1 MQIYLDYTAASLV
14 DPRVVEA
21 MRPYFGEEV
30 GNSSSAHEAGRG
42 ARRALEEARASVA
55 GLIGGEEKGVV
66 FTSGAT
72 EANNLALIGTALR
85 NRARGKRVILS
96 AIEHMSVV
104 NVGKWLGK
112 QGFDVQTVPV
122 DEYGRVDPER
132 IREALTDETVLVS
145 VMYANPEVGTVEPIG
160 EIGALTRERD
170 VYLHVDGTAA
180 VGKVP
185 VDVVRDRID
194 LLTVSSN
201 DVYGP
206 KGMGALYVHPG
217 VKIQPVML
225 GGGQE
230 RGLRS
235 GSENLPGVAGF
246 GRACEI
252 IAAEGEAEVKR
263 FSGLRDHLIEE
274 VLDRI
279 EGARLTGHPEQR
291 LPHHASFRFDYI
303 EGESLVLSL
312 DMEGI
317 AASSGSACSSKTL
330 EPSHVLLALGLKHE
344 EAHGSLVFTLGRWT
358 EEEHIEGV
366 LDVLPGIVERLTM
379 MSPLAAQK
387 EG

>member
-1 MQIYLDYTAASLV
+1 MQIYLDYTAASPV

-21 MRPYFGEEV
+21 MRPYFGDAI

-42 ARRALEEARASVA
+42 ARRALEEARISVA

-72 EANNLALIGTALR
+72 EANNLALIGAALR
-85 NRARGKRVILS
+85 NRARGKRVVLS
-96 AIEHMSVV
+96 AIEHMSIV

-132 IREALTDETVLVS
+132 IREVLTDDTILVS
-145 VMYANPEVGTVEPIG
+145 VMYANPEVGTVEPIR
-160 EIGALTRERD
+160 EIGAVTRERD

-206 KGMGALYVHPG
+206 KGVGALYVHPG

-235 GSENLPGVAGF
+235 GSENLPGIAGF
-246 GRACEI
+246 GRAC
-252 IAAEGEAEVKR
+252 ALMDAEGEAEVKR
-263 FSGLRDHLIEE
+263 STGLRDLLIEG

-358 EEEHIEGV
+358 EEGHIERV

-379 MSPLAAQK
+379 MSPLAVQK